1 MLPLAWSLP
10 HPPQTAGFPWKFLG
24 EKVVAVQQDGGAHAG
39 RSSGGKRVR
48 YCRAAASR
56 GAFLHPQRGTGWRA
70 APCLPP
76 CLPPSAPSTAH
87 KLRQPSPPLP
97 SPPRRCRG
105 CCGVRPPFPPRGGGM
120 WRRGAALGKNP
131 GSQSPCACGQERWG
145 LVSASLVP
153 RLALC
158 LCHRSRVLSDIP
170 SLSSCDCCA
179 IVFFSNLL
187 EELS

>member
-1 MLPLAWSLP
+1 
-10 HPPQTAGFPWKFLG
+10 
-24 EKVVAVQQDGGAHAG
+24 
-39 RSSGGKRVR
+39 
-48 YCRAAASR
+48 
-56 GAFLHPQRGTGWRA
+56 
-70 APCLPP
+70 
-76 CLPPSAPSTAH
+76 
-87 KLRQPSPPLP
+87 
-97 SPPRRCRG
+97 
-105 CCGVRPPFPPRGGGM
+105 M